1 MTTQSKS
8 KNSNI
13 ELLQRAYNAD
23 QQVKYIHLEAEID
36 LLLHQI
42 QALQNKVK

>member
-1 MTTQSKS
+1 MSTQSQARNAK
-8 KNSNI
+8 I
-13 ELLQRAYNAD
+13 EQLQRAYNAD

-42 QALQNKVK
+42 QAQQNKLK